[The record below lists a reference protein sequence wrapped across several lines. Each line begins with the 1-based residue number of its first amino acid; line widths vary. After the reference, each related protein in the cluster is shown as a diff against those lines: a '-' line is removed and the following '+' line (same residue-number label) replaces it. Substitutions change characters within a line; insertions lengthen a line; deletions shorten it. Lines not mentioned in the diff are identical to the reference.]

1 MDIVTI
7 MAAIQTAAQIAKQLY
22 DLGKD
27 VKPILDKIIDITSKG
42 GDVTQQD
49 LDDLRTTSDQWAAQ
63 IQQPVPPEED

>member
-1 MDIVTI
+1 MDLVTI

-49 LDDLRTTSDQWAAQ
+49 LDELRATSDSWAAQ
-63 IQQPVPPEED
+63 IQQPVPPEEE